1 MSSDRAYLGSALPV
15 DHNEEDNDSGRTA
28 GHHTLGIY
36 KYQGSPGNHRH
47 TEDDPLSIP
56 LFSGI
61 KVTLE
66 DGESAESQL
75 EKIWAIFEEFGATV
89 NRVTP

>member
-1 MSSDRAYLGSALPV
+1 MSERAFVGTRIPV
-15 DHNEEDNDSGRTA
+15 DHNQEDNDSGVFA

-56 LFSGI
+56 LFSGTE
-61 KVTLE
+61 VTITA
-66 DGESAESQL
+66 GESAQSQL
-75 EKIWAIFEEFGATV
+75 DKIWTIFEEFGATV
-89 NRVTP
+89 NRITP